1 MNSDNV
7 FIPIPEASPDTSV
20 PTDEVVLN
28 VIHSIMFHLPI
39 ELMVRTISDA
49 YAFRDEDFGWL
60 HYRKASYAQ
69 GDTPLL
75 SKEQF
80 VQCMSYLIEASK
92 WQDKM
97 DLILEVRHLLD
108 TLIGDD
114 LLDLRMT
121 LLQLRGVSEHPEHDV
136 KLLPHLSLSPG
147 SW

>member
-1 MNSDNV
+1 MMNNDDTL
-7 FIPIPEASPDTSV
+7 IPIPEASPDTPV

-28 VIHSIMFHLPI
+28 VIHSIMFHLPT

-60 HYRKASYAQ
+60 HYRKESYAQ
-69 GDTPLL
+69 GGAPLL

-108 TLIGDD
+108 TLTGDD
-114 LLDLRMT
+114 LLDLRMA
-121 LLQLRGVSEHPEHDV
+121 LLTSNDEE
-136 KLLPHLSLSPG
+136 
-147 SW
+147 